1 MDIQTVGIDLAKN
14 MFQIHGMNER
24 GKPILRKQL
33 KRDQVVV
40 FFANLSPCLIG
51 MEACGSAHYRARKL
65 EARGHT
71 VRLTAPQLVKPHVN
85 SNKNDAADAEAIVT
99 SPCLSRSVATDL
111 AGMSERQ
118 LFSLSLAT

>member
-40 FFANLSPCLIG
+40 FCANLSPCLIG
-51 MEACGSAHYRARKL
+51 MEACGSAHDRARKF

-71 VRLTAPQLVKPHVN
+71 CDSWPRN
-85 SNKNDAADAEAIVT
+85 SSNPMSI
-99 SPCLSRSVATDL
+99 ATR
-111 AGMSERQ
+111 MMQQMPRQ
-118 LFSLSLAT
+118 S